1 VNFATLADPATPLS
15 KLFIGWQLSK
25 FVFLED
31 DGVGQREKCV
41 GIEEWCVVAFE
52 LVVSELFHQWRNRW
66 SLSWKTEDFQVI
78 SQGFIE
84 MRML

>member
-1 VNFATLADPATPLS
+1 
-15 KLFIGWQLSK
+15 
-25 FVFLED
+25 VFLED

-78 SQGFIE
+78 SQGFIDADAVKIE
-84 MRML
+84 RKSKASSTLILFPLQM